1 MTAPPSLGSGQP
13 DLPPQPA
20 FRELSRT
27 FWRGVSSTSGLGAA
41 LEEVLAEFNSHIGSR
56 RTSVWLHHRRAREL
70 YLFASSDAGH
80 RLSGD
85 RTSASDSSHAAA
97 RGLRLDQPLV
107 FQAAPEAV
115 GTTEALERWVELSQ
129 GKEVKGRE
137 VVSIVPQAE
146 IKMVVKD
153 TPPASGASKVQL
165 LKGNDY
171 LRVWINKGGNHYLIH
186 FPVAAAAASGAPAT
200 K

>member
-1 MTAPPSLGSGQP
+1 MASPCRPAPIHVKLTA
-13 DLPPQPA
+13 A
-20 FRELSRT
+20 
-27 FWRGVSSTSGLGAA
+27 
-41 LEEVLAEFNSHIGSR
+41 
-56 RTSVWLHHRRAREL
+56 
-70 YLFASSDAGH
+70 
-80 RLSGD
+80 
-85 RTSASDSSHAAA
+85 
-97 RGLRLDQPLV
+97 
-107 FQAAPEAV
+107 QAAPEAV

-171 LRVWINKGGNHYLIH
+171 LRVWINRGGNHYLIH
-186 FPVAAAAASGAPAT
+186 FPVAGAAAPRRRRSSGVKSQGPT
-200 K
+200 SKGQGTPNSQFPS